1 MQRNPTPEPNVTED
15 RRNRV
20 SGEQN
25 GAMCHQSLIDELEA
39 SISQR
44 NIGSRAEILRQIT
57 DLFVVGSGQ
66 FDIEQM
72 ALFDDVMSRLVSEIE
87 HSARATFG
95 ETLAAIANS
104 PPKVTRT
111 LALDDSIEVAGP
123 VLRRSECLD
132 DETLITG
139 AKTKGQDHLLA
150 ISQRSRLSEGV
161 TDVLV
166 ERGNQK
172 VVISTA
178 ANAGARFSEFGY
190 SRLVTRSENDSELAL
205 LVWTRPEIPR
215 EYLLTLFET
224 ASETVRLKFETA
236 DRGKADLV
244 RDMIKKAADQ
254 IQTDLREHSSNFI
267 TAMAY
272 VEQLHKKG
280 ELTEAQV
287 CKFAELRKFDETAA
301 SLSLLA
307 DLPIGAIE
315 RALVHDTGDQILVLA
330 KSIDLSW
337 KSTNAILTLQGGAS
351 YRANGVSGEYLER
364 FKKLRPETAR
374 SAIQFYRLRE
384 RAGKAQPK

>member
-1 MQRNPTPEPNVTED
+1 MPRDLRLELHEVED
-15 RRNRV
+15 RRNRNSDEPKN
-20 SGEQN
+20 SG
-25 GAMCHQSLIDELEA
+25 GHQSLIDELEA

-57 DLFVVGSGQ
+57 DLFVAGSGH
-66 FDIEQM
+66 FDNEQM
-72 ALFDDVMSRLVSEIE
+72 VLFDDVMNRLVNEIE
-87 HSARATFG
+87 HSALVTFG
-95 ETLAAIANS
+95 EMLATIANS

-111 LALDDSIEVAGP
+111 LALDDSIDVAGP

-132 DETLITG
+132 DETLIAG

-150 ISQRSRLSEGV
+150 ISQRKRLSEGV

-178 ANAGARFSEFGY
+178 ANVGARFSEFGY
-190 SRLVTRSENDSELAL
+190 STLVTRSENDSELAL
-205 LVWTRPEIPR
+205 LVWSRPEIPR

-236 DRGKADLV
+236 DRSKADLV
-244 RDMIKKAADQ
+244 RGMVKQAADQ
-254 IQTDLREHSSNFI
+254 IQTKLRDRSPNY
-267 TAMAY
+267 AAARAY
-272 VEQLHKKG
+272 VEQLHKNG
-280 ELTEAQV
+280 ELTEAQIF
-287 CKFAELRKFDETAA
+287 KFAEMRKFDETAA
-301 SLSLLA
+301 SLSLLT

-315 RALVHDTGDQILVLA
+315 RALVHDPGDQILVLA

-337 KSTNAILTLQGGAS
+337 KTARAILVLDS
-351 YRANGVSGEYLER
+351 GVNATEYLDR
-364 FKKLRPETAR
+364 YKKLRPETAR

-384 RAGKAQPK
+384 RAAKSQLK